1 MKVKMLSNLAGP
13 SGAAQAGQIIDLPE
27 DEAVEL
33 IRAGFAVAEKSA
45 TVETAAL
52 APAETTA
59 SPVQETAAQ
68 KPAEKPAK
76 PKKAKAE

>member
-13 SGAAQAGQIIDLPE
+13 SGAAQAGQVIDLPE
-27 DEAVEL
+27 DKAVEL

-45 TVETAAL
+45 TVETATL

-59 SPVQETAAQ
+59 SPVQETAARI
-68 KPAEKPAK
+68 PEKQAK
-76 PKKAKAE
+76 PKKGKAE